1 MALRPFDHSFQE
13 GKHRKIKALGSS
25 KPCSGSGAPWGKG
38 DHLLLGA
45 SLELEPPLPQPVCP
59 VKVKLISPQ
68 PPSWGAFCSR
78 SKSPRQ
84 EDRCFLCLLETD
96 RAFLQDY

>member
-1 MALRPFDHSFQE
+1 M
-13 GKHRKIKALGSS
+13 KALGSS
-25 KPCSGSGAPWGKG
+25 KACLRSGAPRGRG
-38 DHLLLGA
+38 IHLLLGA

-59 VKVKLISPQ
+59 MKVKLISPQ
-68 PPSWGAFCSR
+68 PPSQGAFCSR

>member
-1 MALRPFDHSFQE
+1 MGLRPLDHSSQE
-13 GKHRKIKALGSS
+13 GKLTKTKALGSS
-25 KPCSGSGAPWGKG
+25 KACLGSGALAGRG
-38 DHLLLGA
+38 THLLLGA

-59 VKVKLISPQ
+59 MKVKVISAQ
-68 PPSWGAFCSR
+68 PPSRGTFCSR

-84 EDRCFLCLLETD
+84 EDRCFMCLRETD